1 VETLLNPATMFTYEV
16 RGDVILAS
24 WDDNLSAESEA
35 FFDSIKHLIQFAA
48 ERNLK
53 KICIDS
59 GKPAGGILTEDVML
73 LVQKSIVKIE
83 VDKIALLESC
93 DFHWDNNL
101 FQFLQYLKTYL
112 QLYFEVRLFNNK
124 SVALEWLGAK

>member
-1 VETLLNPATMFTYEV
+1 METLLNPATMFTYEV

-24 WDDNLSAESEA
+24 WNDNLSAESKA
-35 FFDSIKHLIQFAA
+35 FLDSIKHLIQFAS

-59 GKPAGGILTEDVML
+59 GKPAGGVLTEDVMHL
-73 LVQKSIVKIE
+73 LQTSIVKIE

-101 FQFLQYLKTYL
+101 YQFLQYLKTYL
-112 QLYFEVRLFNNK
+112 QLGFQIRLFTNK
-124 SVALEWLGAK
+124 KGALEWLGAI